1 MSVHNIV
8 YHLNVQCVR
17 YKLRLL
23 FVLGALFVSCLPIL
37 AMAETGSGINDYKN
51 GWNAYQSGQ
60 YVEAARLWQG
70 LSQQANNNSDND
82 DKLQAAF
89 AAVLTTIAWEKA
101 GNSQAYSSWS
111 DAIRLY
117 LEAGTQWEQQREQ
130 LKKRIS
136 DNRDALRHLNSDA
149 PVVISPLDQ
158 LLLMVDDEVKLAEY
172 NGPRTGLQQSPSVEN
187 SEDVRGY
194 FSGDTTAEK
203 PIETPKET
211 VETNTEPSITEPSI
225 PIESPSAVPLLFP
238 ATVPVLEESQEIEP
252 VLTTRHIIPIEEQE
266 PVQPLVVEPTIEQ
279 NEITPTTP
287 ILTEDL
293 QPIPEQ
299 TLIVAPPKT
308 TKKVVK
314 KHRPVP
320 TIKKTR

>member
-8 YHLNVQCVR
+8 YHLNVLCAR
-17 YKLRLL
+17 YKQRLL
-23 FVLGALFVSCLPIL
+23 FIIAALFVLPAL
-37 AMAETGSGINDYKN
+37 ATAEGIATNNYKN

-60 YVEAARLWQG
+60 YVEAARLWQE
-70 LSQQANNNSDND
+70 LSRESNNSTQND

-194 FSGDTTAEK
+194 FSDDTTVEK
-203 PIETPKET
+203 PIEIPKET
-211 VETNTEPSITEPSI
+211 VETNTESSITESST
-225 PIESPSAVPLLFP
+225 PIENPSEVPLFP
-238 ATVPVLEESQEIEP
+238 ATVPVLEENQEIEP
-252 VLTTRHIIPIEEQE
+252 ALTTRHIIPIDEPERPVEPIIDDQE
-266 PVQPLVVEPTIEQ
+266 KTSITPIESTDVLHIPVQPLDVVPPTPSKKIIKKQ
-279 NEITPTTP
+279 RST
-287 ILTEDL
+287 L
-293 QPIPEQ
+293 Q
-299 TLIVAPPKT
+299 
-308 TKKVVK
+308 VK
-314 KHRPVP
+314 KKR
-320 TIKKTR
+320 

>member
-8 YHLNVQCVR
+8 FLLSGLSVR
-17 YKLRLL
+17 YKHLYLFIISLL
-23 FVLGALFVSCLPIL
+23 GLFLMPVSAI
-37 AMAETGSGINDYKN
+37 AEMGVGTNNYKN

-60 YVEAARLWQG
+60 YVEAARLWQE

-172 NGPRTGLQQSPSVEN
+172 NGPRTGLQQTPSVES

-194 FSGDTTAEK
+194 FADNTTEKLPDITAETIKTSSESSK
-203 PIETPKET
+203 PIE
-211 VETNTEPSITEPSI
+211 N
-225 PIESPSAVPLLFP
+225 PSAEPLFP

-252 VLTTRHIIPIEEQE
+252 VLTTRHIIPTEEQE
-266 PVQPLVVEPTIEQ
+266 PVQPSVVEPTIEK
-279 NEITPTTP
+279 NEITPTSP
-287 ILTEDL
+287 IITVDV
-293 QPIPEQ
+293 QPVPEQ
-299 TLIVAPPKT
+299 PLIIAPSTP

-314 KHRPVP
+314 KNRLAP
-320 TIKKTR
+320 TTKKMR